1 MFLSVFTY
9 FFFFMEKDVKLPKKV
24 IFNCKCCANHLYA
37 GLNTQHLLTPKIK
50 HVPSQVFKDFLTKIM
65 IWMQPCCEFVQKLFI
80 FFCIIF
86 IGVEKFIFTFVN
98 VIIDGLSIL
107 PKISKQIVWILKYND
122 CIYLFIIVQIE
133 FISLIKELGSPS
145 LQI

>member
-1 MFLSVFTY
+1 MCYYLFL
-9 FFFFMEKDVKLPKKV
+9 FFFDGKRCKTAKKV
-24 IFNCKCCANHLYA
+24 DFDQQTTCEAAVHWSKYTTLM
-37 GLNTQHLLTPKIK
+37 IK

-80 FFCIIF
+80 FFCVIF
-86 IGVEKFIFTFVN
+86 IGIEQFIFTFVN